1 MKLIQR
7 FYLIIALV
15 SAALLSQAQI
25 KVGDNPTTLNAAAVL
40 EIESV
45 TKGFLLPRM
54 TDTQMNAIASP
65 PAGLMVYNTT
75 NNCTYIFKNSTWT
88 SLCASSPTLTLSND
102 SLTISGG
109 NTVVLPSSPIQTAS
123 NGLGLVGTDVQLGGT
138 LSSATS
144 IVTSS
149 SNTLSLKNLQTGT
162 TSDSLV
168 LVSTGGVLK
177 KRAASTFTDSQTL
190 SISNDSLTISGGN
203 TVVLPS
209 SPIQTASN
217 GLGLVGT
224 DVQLGGTLS
233 SATSIVTSSSNTLS
247 LKNLQTG
254 TTSDSLVLVSTG
266 GVLKKRAASTF
277 TDSQTLSLSNDT
289 LTISSGNNVVLPSAW
304 KLGGNAVTSTQK
316 LGTTS
321 GYPLPI
327 ITNNVERV
335 RVDTS
340 GRVGIGTSSPT
351 STLQVNGSVAMNI
364 VSKSANYTLTSSD
377 YTVLCDA
384 SSAGFT
390 LTLPAASSC
399 TGRIYRIIKIDETTN
414 LLTFSTALRY
424 SKNTSITT
432 LNYNKT
438 LTIQSDG
445 TDWWIVAQY

>member
-15 SAALLSQAQI
+15 SATLLSQAQI

-109 NTVVLPSSPIQTAS
+109 NTVVLPS
-123 NGLGLVGTDVQLGGT
+123 L
-138 LSSATS
+138 
-144 IVTSS
+144 
-149 SNTLSLKNLQTGT
+149 
-162 TSDSLV
+162 
-168 LVSTGGVLK
+168 
-177 KRAASTFTDSQTL
+177 
-190 SISNDSLTISGGN
+190 
-203 TVVLPS
+203 
-209 SPIQTASN
+209 PIQTASN

-340 GRVGIGTSSPT
+340 GQVGIGTSSPT